1 MRIIGVQGWLS
12 GSLVMMLKKSYGMF
26 WVQTQPCTP
35 EQLEKK
41 VLPLTTQC
49 VCMDLIVMIARDCV
63 VCACN
68 DSVGPR
74 KSSLWLSGSP
84 HKIR

>member
-1 MRIIGVQGWLS
+1 
-12 GSLVMMLKKSYGMF
+12 MF

-41 VLPLTTQC
+41 SPARDHT
-49 VCMDLIVMIARDCV
+49 VCLCKDLIVVIARDCV
-63 VCACN
+63 VCTN

-84 HKIR
+84 RKIMMMNSDGVDLGTS